1 MKVSTS
7 LPSFFKTNLYIQIK
21 LTKKI
26 FKNAK
31 KCKEILEKKRKT
43 QKTWV
48 RRCSL
53 SSRFLHWRMGTI

>member
-21 LTKKI
+21 LNKKI

-31 KCKEILEKKRKT
+31 KCKEILEKKKKT
-43 QKTWV
+43 SKN
-48 RRCSL
+48 
-53 SSRFLHWRMGTI
+53 MGKAL

>member
-7 LPSFFKTNLYIQIK
+7 LPSFFKTSLYIHDQ
-21 LTKKI
+21 KKSS
-26 FKNAK
+26 KMNAK

-48 RRCSL
+48 RCCSL